1 MTVNQLATHV
11 PDLVMVGNQIKALP
25 HSQRFDGVLMFAD
38 ISGFTALTERYSMSS
53 RNSTCGA
60 EKLSAALN
68 SYIGDI
74 VDNIIGSEGDILKF
88 AGDAFLALWKLKRDS
103 LDYTL
108 MRVIK
113 CGLRIQERCDNRETE
128 VGVKLR
134 VKLGVSLGPVRVT
147 TVGNEESRHYVLSG
161 LAVDDANKAE
171 KFATSGSLVLSPKTW
186 AYTPDHQFIEHLVL
200 EDRRHVS
207 VLSMIAE
214 PINDPGTKIDL
225 SYGNQYTR
233 DMRKS
238 GDNLTAGPSVTV
250 VRLSCSKPASS
261 DEHYADA
268 VGRKRECAFRSS
280 TDDEKSRL
288 RMYVIKPVLQ
298 KIDDGLPLEYLSE
311 MRQVS
316 VVFINLVVTSSDHDS
331 ERRNL
336 HKAFNVVYDDMKEY
350 QGCVNK
356 VFMFD
361 KGCTFLAIFGLPGY
375 KHEDDCARAL
385 QCSYRLLEHLKATPN
400 VTQAS
405 IGVTTGSTFC
415 GVIGHVHRH
424 EYTVIGRK
432 VNMAARLMM
441 HYPGRVSC
449 DPETFHHSKLARHFF
464 RELPHK
470 EMKGVRNAGVIQEF
484 VEGEQ
489 SEVVVGS
496 TVPEFEYPLLGR
508 DKEMG
513 VFLNELQMIQEH
525 RERGE
530 HRRVIIF
537 DGQAGIGK
545 TRMLDSVIVEA
556 ARQGNRVI
564 SCALTMNDVTVPY
577 YTVKHLVTMLLEMED
592 CVSHVEREHA
602 LLEHIQNEALREDLC
617 LLNDL
622 LVLKLPTNPRFHNMK
637 SEQRIQELHSLIGQ
651 IVHQFTLSQCVIFAV
666 DDAHFIDPDS
676 WDFLTDFAE
685 DSSAVCVLTMR
696 PFKPDRPPCVAAHR
710 VLLHANTLHIKLGG
724 LRSAEMA
731 SLACQLLDVVS
742 VPEDLVRILQ
752 KKSHGIASW
761 CEQLLQ
767 ELTAANQLLIV
778 PEGSLQAAQAED
790 QTSHV
795 TPSLAVLQKR
805 RDSSVNGGAPSRS
818 RRSSVDSG
826 TSPMFQQQIAPTLLE
841 RLQELQEEGLAAQ
854 EEDDEAKMVCV
865 VASEVKMTDI
875 QIPDS
880 MTGMMLARIDHMKPS
895 EQMMVKC
902 AAVLGLTFTCRML
915 ELIVPNTTPWKIR
928 RLLHA
933 LMKAGV
939 FECATYYMTIHGTTQ
954 RPSQGMASSVSSHF
968 GTLGH
973 GNRLSAGIICHCP
986 KTERPEA
993 ELSSVDASAG
1003 SSHMFV
1009 TDCSNLRFT
1018 SAFMQETAYGLF
1030 LAEQR
1035 RKLHRQAAEFL
1046 ESQAHKCVACGGG
1059 DFLPG
1064 GHQLTEETTLKVATT
1079 KKTSSDHAQ
1088 HEELHANKDT
1098 NDKPGGS
1105 HTNAG
1110 RNTRHVSFD
1119 KVRTEQDT
1127 FVQDRTENMMGSL
1140 KKSLKRRKVASV
1152 SPNTEE
1158 PDGSHILIHEEEDSD
1173 DEVRQPAT
1181 KPKTT
1186 PRGVRGR
1193 RGTLVLRKGSLDRNI
1208 SVISFG
1214 EVLDSP
1220 AGSRSGSLTTL
1231 DFEQMD
1237 LRECRC
1243 TDVLNSVYPQLVRH
1257 WRAACHTV
1265 KTVHFLSEAGSAAVA
1280 TGNNMQALSYLQ
1292 EAVDIISD
1300 IDRGHNP
1307 LTDDPTQLVTIDKQ
1321 ERAKIES
1328 TMGQALFKM
1337 NRLDES
1343 MPHFHKSLRLLGNRQ
1358 PSSRV
1363 GAHFKLFIAKFRQLF
1378 HVWFPEHS
1386 FGNPSKREKY
1396 LEQAR
1401 CLSHMWHSYDR
1412 QQDTLRCLLSAIQQV
1427 NLAENAEDDLHELTS
1442 AYTNMMLCCQM
1453 KKWADTGRRYEQ
1465 IAMRRCVDS
1474 PIGIGPDDLI
1484 TIGHLYAVST
1494 GIRLASGQVQG
1505 AIDTGYSALKI
1516 SEKIHDIELQI
1527 QTLPLLANALLL
1539 AGRMTSCVE
1548 MLGKLLYAATE
1559 EEDSFARGAYY
1570 CCCLDLILE
1579 AGFALESHDAC
1590 VSFCSKVTTDAAYA
1604 ADATPRRYLMASL
1617 AVWYMRK
1624 DRLDQAK
1631 VLDRTEESLPS
1642 NGQSSFLA
1650 VRTGFKILE
1659 CRLLG
1664 YCHAIKAGRK
1674 TTKVKTKLKKMMK
1687 ALKADTRRYP
1697 GLKPRLHH
1705 LRAYMRLLNGSTR
1718 GARDELQRSLQMSNQ
1733 AGNQHEASWAQ
1744 HSMEAWFDPGHHPLT
1759 QDESWQRS
1767 TEQDL
1772 DWRVAGSIESGVV
1785 KYSLPLPR

>member
-1 MTVNQLATHV
+1 
-11 PDLVMVGNQIKALP
+11 
-25 HSQRFDGVLMFAD
+25 
-38 ISGFTALTERYSMSS
+38 
-53 RNSTCGA
+53 
-60 EKLSAALN
+60 
-68 SYIGDI
+68 
-74 VDNIIGSEGDILKF
+74 
-88 AGDAFLALWKLKRDS
+88 
-103 LDYTL
+103 

-113 CGLRIQERCDNRETE
+113 CGLRIQERCDNRDTE

-171 KFATSGSLVLSPKTW
+171 KFATSGSLVLSPKAW
-186 AYTPDHQFIEHLVL
+186 AYTPDHQFIEYRVL
-200 EDRRHVS
+200 EDRRHIS
-207 VLSMIAE
+207 VLSILAE
-214 PINDPGTKIDL
+214 PIDQPDVRIDL
-225 SYGNQYTR
+225 SYGNQYT
-233 DMRKS
+233 RKS

-250 VRLSCSKPASS
+250 MRLSCSKPSSS
-261 DEHYADA
+261 DEHYSDA
-268 VGRKRECAFRSS
+268 VGRKRESAFRSS
-280 TDDEKSRL
+280 TDDEKARL
-288 RMYVIKPVLQ
+288 RMYIIKPVLQ

-316 VVFINLVVTSSDHDS
+316 VVFINLVVTSSDHET

-336 HKAFNVVYDDMKEY
+336 HTAFNVVYDDMKEY

-489 SEVVVGS
+489 SEIIVGS
-496 TVPEFEYPLLGR
+496 SVPEFEFPLLGR

-513 VFLNELQMIQEH
+513 VFSKELQMIQEH

-545 TRMLDSVIVEA
+545 TRMLDAVIEESVRE
-556 ARQGNRVI
+556 GNRVI

-577 YTVKHLVTMLLEMED
+577 YTVKHLVTMLLNMED

-602 LLEHIQNEALREDLC
+602 LLEHIQNETLREDLC

-622 LVLKLPTNPRFHNMK
+622 LVLKLPVNPRFQIMQN
-637 SEQRIQELHSLIGQ
+637 EQRIGELHSLLGK
-651 IVHQFTLSQCVIFAV
+651 IVHQFTLDQCVIFAV

-696 PFKPDRPPCVAAHR
+696 PFKPDKPPCVAAHR
-710 VLLHANTLHIKLGG
+710 VLVHPNTLHIKLGG
-724 LRSAEMA
+724 LRSTEMA
-731 SLACQLLDVVS
+731 SLACQLLDVVR

-778 PEGSLQAAQAED
+778 PEGSNRAAADED
-790 QTSHV
+790 QTANI
-795 TPSLAVLQKR
+795 TPSLTVLQKR
-805 RDSSVNGGAPSRS
+805 RDSSASGGVPGRS

-826 TSPMFQQQIAPTLLE
+826 TAPMFQQPIPPTLLE
-841 RLQELQEEGLAAQ
+841 RLQELQEEGLAA
-854 EEDDEAKMVCV
+854 EEDDDEPKMVCV
-865 VASEVKMTDI
+865 LAAGVNLTDL

-895 EQMMVKC
+895 EQMLVKC
-902 AAVLGLTFTCRML
+902 AAVLGLTFSRRML
-915 ELIVPNTTPWKIR
+915 EMITPNTTPWKIR

-939 FECATYYMTIHGTTQ
+939 FECATYYMSLHSSAQ
-954 RPSQGMASSVSSHF
+954 RPSQGVASSLSSYF
-968 GTLGH
+968 GALGR
-973 GNRLSAGIICHCP
+973 GNRLSSGVICHCP
-986 KTERPEA
+986 KTERQEA
-993 ELSSVDASAG
+993 ELSSVEVSAA

-1009 TDCSNLRFT
+1009 TDCTNLRFT

-1064 GHQLTEETTLKVATT
+1064 GHQLTGETTLKRVTT
-1079 KKTSSDHAQ
+1079 KMTNGDQAQELRTNTDLSNKT
-1088 HEELHANKDT
+1088 EE
-1098 NDKPGGS
+1098 
-1105 HTNAG
+1105 G
-1110 RNTRHVSFD
+1110 RYSRHVSFD
-1119 KVRTEQDT
+1119 KLIAEQET
-1127 FVQDRTENMMGSL
+1127 FVQDQTENMMGSL
-1140 KKSLKRRKVASV
+1140 KKSLKRRKMASV
-1152 SPNTEE
+1152 SPNTDE
-1158 PDGSHILIHEEEDSD
+1158 PRGSHLLLHEEEDSD
-1173 DEVRQPAT
+1173 DEEKPPSATAKGLPA
-1181 KPKTT
+1181 
-1186 PRGVRGR
+1186 R
-1193 RGTLVLRKGSLDRNI
+1193 RGTLVLRKGSLDCSI

-1214 EVLDSP
+1214 EISDSP
-1220 AGSRSGSLTTL
+1220 ASSRSGSRSTL
-1231 DFEQMD
+1231 DFERMD

-1243 TDVLNSVYPQLVRH
+1243 TDVLNSIYPQLVRH
-1257 WRAACHTV
+1257 WRAACYTV

-1280 TGNNMQALSYLQ
+1280 TGNNMQAMSYLQ
-1292 EAVDIISD
+1292 EAIDIIKD

-1307 LTDDPTQLVTIDKQ
+1307 LTDDPTQVVTIDKH

-1358 PSSRV
+1358 PSSKF
-1363 GAHFKLFIAKFRQLF
+1363 GAHLKLFSAGFRQLF
-1378 HVWFPEHS
+1378 HIWFPERT

-1412 QQDTLRCLLSAIQQV
+1412 QQDALRCLLAALQQV
-1427 NLAENAEDDLHELTS
+1427 NLAENADDDLDELIS
-1442 AYTNMMLCCQM
+1442 AYSNMILCCQM
-1453 KKWADTGRRYEQ
+1453 QQWTEMGRRYEQ
-1465 IAMRRCVDS
+1465 IAMRRCIES
-1474 PIGIGPDDLI
+1474 PIGVGPDDLI

-1494 GIRLASGQVQG
+1494 GIRLSNGYVQG

-1516 SEKIHDIELQI
+1516 SEKIHDINLQI
-1527 QTLPLLANALLL
+1527 KTLPLLANALLL
-1539 AGRMTSCVE
+1539 AGRLASCVE
-1548 MLGKLLYAATE
+1548 MLGKLSYAASE
-1559 EEDSFARGAYY
+1559 EEDFKARGAYY
-1570 CCCLDLILE
+1570 CGCLDLILE
-1579 AGFALESHDAC
+1579 AGFALETHEACVTFCSQVSHDP
-1590 VSFCSKVTTDAAYA
+1590 AYA
-1604 ADATPRRYLMASL
+1604 SDTTSRCYLMASL
-1617 AVWYMRK
+1617 SLWYMRK
-1624 DRLDQAK
+1624 DCVDLAQQWLARS
-1631 VLDRTEESLPS
+1631 EESLPS
-1642 NGQSSFLA
+1642 HRLPTFMA

-1659 CRLLG
+1659 CRLLS
-1664 YCHAIKAGRK
+1664 YCHTIKAGRD
-1674 TTKVKTKLKKMMK
+1674 TAKVKSKLKRTMK
-1687 ALKADTRRYP
+1687 ALKSDITRYP
-1697 GLKPRLHH
+1697 GLLPRLHH
-1705 LRAYMRLLNGSTR
+1705 LKAYMRQLNGSR
-1718 GARDELQRSLQMSNQ
+1718 RAARIELQRCLEMSTQ
-1733 AGNQHEASWAQ
+1733 AGNQHEAAWAQ
-1744 HSMEAWFDPGHHPLT
+1744 HSMSVWFDSSHSRS
-1759 QDESWQRS
+1759 QDEFWQRS
-1767 TEQDL
+1767 TEEDM
-1772 DWRVAGSIESGVV
+1772 DWRAAGGVEPAAV
-1785 KYSLPLPR
+1785 KYSLPLPK